1 MVDDFDIENL
11 TSFFAFGLFWL
22 PCEIFMRDQMVAQ
35 KISSQN

>member
-22 PCEIFMRDQMVAQ
+22 PREIFGA
-35 KISSQN
+35 KISS